1 MSDNNTYCR
10 CLYYSAN
17 ALARTITK
25 MAEEEFAVVDL
36 APSYAFMVMAVN
48 RNPGIQAG
56 ELADIMM
63 LTPSTVS
70 RLVDRLESRQL
81 VKKHTEGRLVL
92 IYPTPKSV
100 EINDAIKAAWFKLYQ
115 RYVAVLGAETAVS
128 LTENIYSS
136 ALKLE
141 NG

>member
-1 MSDNNTYCR
+1 M
-10 CLYYSAN
+10 
-17 ALARTITK
+17 
-25 MAEEEFAVVDL
+25 VDL

-100 EINDAIKAAWFKLYQ
+100 EINDSIKAAWFKLYQ
-115 RYVAVLGAETAVS
+115 RYVAVLGAEAAVS
-128 LTENIYSS
+128 LTENIYST

-141 NG
+141 KG

>member
-100 EINDAIKAAWFKLYQ
+100 EINDSIKAAWFKLYQ
-115 RYVAVLGAETAVS
+115 RYVAVLGAEAAVS
-128 LTENIYSS
+128 LTENIYST

-141 NG
+141 KG